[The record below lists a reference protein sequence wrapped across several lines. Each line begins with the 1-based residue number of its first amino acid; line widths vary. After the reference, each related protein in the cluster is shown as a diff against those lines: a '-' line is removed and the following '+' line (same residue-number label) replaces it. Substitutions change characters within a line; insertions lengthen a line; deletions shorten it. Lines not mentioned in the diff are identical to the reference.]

1 MQIVINFNEIDLNDW
16 IDFDGDY
23 ADAPLLKD
31 VFKGEIL
38 ENFLQRLNADY
49 AVKQYIRDNID
60 NGLSLKISKY
70 RDDVAIKAIVE
81 EIITQRIKD
90 CGSFIFI
97 DSYKSKVESAVRKYL
112 ADYEKKVDTAISK
125 SVRIVMEEIIDSLYK
140 TSAMREFIDKDK
152 LARYVEETIK
162 AKCEVT
168 DSD

>member
-16 IDFDGDY
+16 IDLDGDY
-23 ADAPLLKD
+23 ANVPELKD

-38 ENFLQRLNADY
+38 EKFLQRLNADY
-49 AVKQYIRDNID
+49 AVKQYIKDNID

-97 DSYKSKVESAVRKYL
+97 DRYKSQVEDTVKKYL
-112 ADYEKKVDTAISK
+112 AVYERKVDVAISN

-140 TSAMREFIDKDK
+140 TSAIREFLDTEK
-152 LARYVEETIK
+152 LARYIEETIK
-162 AKCEVT
+162 AKCGVT
-168 DSD
+168 DNA